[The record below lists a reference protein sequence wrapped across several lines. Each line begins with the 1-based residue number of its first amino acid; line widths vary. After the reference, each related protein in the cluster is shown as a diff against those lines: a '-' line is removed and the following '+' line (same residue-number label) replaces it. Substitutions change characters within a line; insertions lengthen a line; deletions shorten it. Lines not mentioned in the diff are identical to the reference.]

1 MPRARATD
9 ERTMIAGVI
18 PKGAVTAHT
27 LHTVRPY
34 KVNPTDENLGEY
46 PMHGAYERVFTD
58 KELFVTL
65 GLLNSIPFD
74 YLMRTK
80 VDTHIVKYKF
90 EESQIPRLTEGDDW
104 FHYIAERAARLNCY
118 GEDFTEMRER
128 LGDIEPA
135 TDEKERHQIQAEI
148 DAASF
153 HAYGLNR
160 RDVEFILDDFHRVSN
175 PRTMAEDY
183 FDMVFEEYDLLE
195 QEGPLP

>member
-1 MPRARATD
+1 
-9 ERTMIAGVI
+9 
-18 PKGAVTAHT
+18 
-27 LHTVRPY
+27 
-34 KVNPTDENLGEY
+34 
-46 PMHGAYERVFTD
+46 MHGAYERVFTD

-118 GEDFTEMRER
+118 GENFEEIRQR

-135 TDEKERHQIQAEI
+135 TDEKERHHVQAEI

-175 PRTMAEDY
+175 PRTMTEEY
-183 FDMVFEEYDLLE
+183 FDMVFEKYDQLN
-195 QEGPLP
+195 QEGPHS